1 MKKISKKLI
10 IVLALVLVI
19 GVGTTSLAVENNR
32 VSHPD
37 ILSNITNKPLEEII
51 EIRNNTG
58 KTYGQIADEFGVLEE
73 YKEEMFTIK
82 KNFINEKVD
91 NGYLDREEADK
102 IIANMESNKDL
113 CDGENLGYR
122 KLCGNY
128 GLGIG
133 MLNKKGK
140 GNGLGVGQRLQDGT
154 GRSENNNPGRNQN
167 NTPNNPKEEKQNIE
181 NSNVQNNRQNANVN
195 AQNANVTTT
204 NNANQNNVPQG
215 NANRNNTSENNNQ
228 NPTPRNNSQN
238 NNYYGH
244 HGNNGGGNG
253 QRLQDGSCGNTPSG
267 QGRNCRR

>member
-10 IVLALVLVI
+10 VVLALVMAL

-51 EIRNNTG
+51 EIRKNTG
-58 KTYGQIADEFGVLEE
+58 KTYGQIAEEFGVLEE

-91 NGYLDREEADK
+91 NGYLAREEADR
-102 IIANMESNKDL
+102 IIANMESNKEL

-133 MLNKKGK
+133 MLNKKGR
-140 GNGLGVGQRLQDGT
+140 GNGLGTGQRLQDGT
-154 GRSENNNPGRNQN
+154 GRVENNNPRRNQN
-167 NTPNNPKEEKQNIE
+167 NPVNNGTEQKQNT
-181 NSNVQNNRQNANVN
+181 NVQNNGQNANVN
-195 AQNANVTTT
+195 AQNANVTTENT
-204 NNANQNNVPQG
+204 ANQNNAPQG
-215 NANRNNTSENNNQ
+215 NVNRNATPQQNNNQ
-228 NPTPRNNSQN
+228 NARPRNNSQN
-238 NNYYGH
+238 NSNYGH

-253 QRLQDGSCGNTPSG
+253 QRLQDGSCGNTPG
-267 QGRNCRR
+267 GHCVR

>member
-10 IVLALVLVI
+10 VILALVMAL
-19 GVGTTSLAVENNR
+19 GVGTTALAVENNR

-58 KTYGQIADEFGVLEE
+58 KTYGQIAEDFGVLEE

-91 NGYLDREEADK
+91 NGYLDREEADR

-133 MLNKKGK
+133 MLNKKGR
-140 GNGLGVGQRLQDGT
+140 GNGLGTGQRLQDGT
-154 GRSENNNPGRNQN
+154 GRVENNNSGRNK
-167 NTPNNPKEEKQNIE
+167 NNPVNNGTEQKQNT
-181 NSNVQNNRQNANVN
+181 NVN
-195 AQNANVTTT
+195 AQNANVTTGNT
-204 NNANQNNVPQG
+204 ANQNNAQQG
-215 NANRNNTSENNNQ
+215 NVNNNTQQENNNQ
-228 NPTPRNNSQN
+228 NTRPRNNSQN

>member
-10 IVLALVLVI
+10 LMLALVLVL

-51 EIRNNTG
+51 EIRTTTG
-58 KTYGQIADEFGVLEE
+58 KTYGQIAEEFGVLEE

-82 KNFINEKVD
+82 KNFINERVD
-91 NGYLDREEADK
+91 NGYLDREEADR
-102 IIANMESNKDL
+102 IITNMEKNKDL

-133 MLNKKGK
+133 MLNKKGR
-140 GNGLGVGQRLQDGT
+140 GNGLGTGQRLQDGT
-154 GRSENNNPGRNQN
+154 GRIENNNPGRNQTNPTN
-167 NTPNNPKEEKQNIE
+167 NTREQKQNTE
-181 NSNVQNNRQNANVN
+181 NSNVQDNRQNANVN
-195 AQNANVTTT
+195 AQNANVTTG
-204 NNANQNNVPQG
+204 NNANQNNAPQG
-215 NANRNNTSENNNQ
+215 NVNRNNPQQNNNQ

-238 NNYYGH
+238 NNYGH
-244 HGNNGGGNG
+244 HGNSGGGSG
-253 QRLQDGSCGNTPSG
+253 QRLQDGSCGNVPSG
-267 QGRNCRR
+267 QGGNCRR